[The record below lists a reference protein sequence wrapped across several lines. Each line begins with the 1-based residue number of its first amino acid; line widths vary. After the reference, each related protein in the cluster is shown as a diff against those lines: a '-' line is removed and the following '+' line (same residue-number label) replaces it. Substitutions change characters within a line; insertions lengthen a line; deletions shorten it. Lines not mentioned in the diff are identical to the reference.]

1 MKISV
6 LFLFVASA
14 NTFQIQPT
22 RVAQSRTAH
31 KMSWFDFKP
40 IHGAG
45 SGSQR
50 DLEEQYKMQQ
60 ELLKARRDH
69 INFNSLHSKYS
80 KEDKGH
86 QTDVF
91 ALGKDY
97 QQDKYAES
105 YVDEKDTPA
114 AAVTQKK
121 FRFPWDL
128 KP

>member
-60 ELLKARRDH
+60 ELVSESSLLYICSIDVRTLFYFWNEA
-69 INFNSLHSKYS
+69 IPNFISQILSIS
-80 KEDKGH
+80 
-86 QTDVF
+86 
-91 ALGKDY
+91 
-97 QQDKYAES
+97 
-105 YVDEKDTPA
+105 
-114 AAVTQKK
+114 
-121 FRFPWDL
+121 
-128 KP
+128 